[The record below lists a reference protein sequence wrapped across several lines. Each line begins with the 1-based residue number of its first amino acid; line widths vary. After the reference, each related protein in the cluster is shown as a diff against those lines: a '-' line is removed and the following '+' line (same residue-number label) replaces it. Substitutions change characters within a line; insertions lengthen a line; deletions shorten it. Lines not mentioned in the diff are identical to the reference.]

1 MLSRPVRAS
10 VLCLALAALAGL
22 AALAA
27 TARPAAA
34 NGRLPATVTITFRQ
48 GHESDI
54 AVGLTFG
61 LLISHD
67 GGKTWGWMC
76 EAAVGYGG
84 TYDPVYVYSSSG
96 ALFATTYNGLSVMR
110 DGCTFG
116 ATPEGKTFVS
126 ASSLDPSGALYYGA
140 AQVTDTKN
148 GLAQDFKIYKS
159 ANDLATLPAGTKP
172 GDAGDTSVW
181 WTSIEAAPS
190 NPQIVYLSGYRYI
203 PNTGGSGTVRDH
215 LLFRSDNGGTTWNA
229 LNKTGIM
236 LMPNSVIHVAG
247 IWKDDPTHLYARVEL
262 IDNTTT
268 DAFYVSTDSGAT
280 WNEIDRAPNPFGAFA
295 VRAAVNGNGKHDL
308 VDGTPTAGT
317 RVSHDD
323 GKTWTTLA
331 GAPHVNCLVENAAGE
346 LWACTQN
353 YGVGQNVSDD
363 AGIMKT
369 TDLASWTKVL
379 RYQDLTDAVAC
390 AAGTPQAM
398 TCATSWCTAC
408 AQLGC
413 VASASY
419 ACPSASE
426 AVVPTKGGCCDTG
439 GAGSSGGG
447 PLALGLVVATV
458 VLRRRREPR

>member
-10 VLCLALAALAGL
+10 VLCLALTALGVLGGL
-22 AALAA
+22 
-27 TARPAAA
+27 ARPADA
-34 NGRLPATVTITFRQ
+34 NGRLPATSTITFRQ
-48 GHESDI
+48 GHETDI

-96 ALFATTYNGLSVMR
+96 ALFATTFNGLSVMR
-110 DGCTFG
+110 DTCTFG
-116 ATPEGKTFVS
+116 ATPEGKSFVS
-126 ASSLDPSGALYYGA
+126 ASSLDPGGNFYYGA

-159 ANDLATLPAGTKP
+159 ANDLATLPTGIKP
-172 GDAGDTSVW
+172 GDAGDTNVW
-181 WTSIEAAPS
+181 WQSIEVAPG

-203 PNTGGSGTVRDH
+203 PNPAGAGTVRDH
-215 LLFRSDNGGTTWNA
+215 LLFRSNNAGGSWTA
-229 LNKTGIM
+229 LNKTGLV
-236 LMPNSVIHVAG
+236 LMPNSVIHIAG
-247 IWKDDPTHLYARVEL
+247 IWKDDATHLYARVEF

-280 WNEIDRAPNPFGAFA
+280 WSEIDRAPNPFSAFA
-295 VRAAVNGNGKHDL
+295 VRAAVNSNGKHDL
-308 VDGTPTAGT
+308 VDGTASAGT

-323 GKTWTTLA
+323 GAHWTALA
-331 GAPHVNCLVENAAGE
+331 NGPHINCLVENAAGE

-353 YGVGQNVSDD
+353 YGVGQMVSDD

-369 TDLASWTKVL
+369 TDLATWTKVL
-379 RYQDLTDAVAC
+379 RYQDLTDAIAC

-398 TCATSWCTAC
+398 TCATSWCAVC

-413 VASASY
+413 TASASY
-419 ACPSASE
+419 ACPAATE
-426 AVVPTKGGCCDTG
+426 AIGGDPPAPGKGGCCDTG
-439 GAGSSGGG
+439 GAGSSGG
-447 PLALGLVVATV
+447 PLALALVVATV
-458 VLRRRREPR
+458 VLRRRRRP